1 MRSTAVR
8 ANQKT
13 TCTITFKNKEHE
25 KFYQK
30 YLSKCRYQDVYHKA
44 LVYCLGIDRD
54 TRDHVKQIY
63 DFQTGCETRVSA
75 GRLADQRQCK
85 NYPDGI

>member
-30 YLSKCRYQDVYHKA
+30 YL
-44 LVYCLGIDRD
+44 
-54 TRDHVKQIY
+54 
-63 DFQTGCETRVSA
+63 
-75 GRLADQRQCK
+75 
-85 NYPDGI
+85 